1 MNDQEHIGLVM
12 REIGPRDD
20 GILEILQTGDES
32 WAMRFQDVD
41 VEIELEPE
49 SRRLML
55 SAEIGAPNDEQRASF
70 YEAML
75 LFNLLW
81 RDTGGVRMG
90 LAEAGGAILQMVDL
104 HCSSVTTDM
113 LVAVARNLND
123 RTLLWRDFL
132 KAPPPNE
139 LATESSANHPMI
151 QV

>member
-1 MNDQEHIGLVM
+1 M

-41 VEIELEPE
+41 IEVELEPE
-49 SRRLML
+49 FRRLML
-55 SAEIGAPNDEQRASF
+55 STEIGAPNDDQRAPF

-75 LFNLLW
+75 LYNLLW

-90 LAEAGGAILQMVDL
+90 LAEAGGPVLQMIDL
-104 HCSSVTTDM
+104 HCSSITTDM
-113 LVAVARNLND
+113 LVAVVRNLND

-132 KAPPPNE
+132 KAPAPNE
-139 LATESSANHPMI
+139 LATTPSANHPMI